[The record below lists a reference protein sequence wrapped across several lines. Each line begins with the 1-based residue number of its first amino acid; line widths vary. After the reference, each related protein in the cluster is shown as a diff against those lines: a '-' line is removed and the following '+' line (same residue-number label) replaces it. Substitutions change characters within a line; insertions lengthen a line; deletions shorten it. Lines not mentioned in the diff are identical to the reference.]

1 MDSSSSD
8 GLDLNSKEAGST
20 NAPTLILTVS
30 GGTGGPG
37 DTTAP
42 TVTSTSPAAGA
53 TGVAVTANA
62 TGTFSEAMDA
72 STVTSSTFTLQT
84 GTTTV
89 PAAVTY
95 SSTDRVATLNPGA
108 DLAAGTTYT
117 AVIKGGSGGVKDV
130 AGNALAQDKTW
141 SFTTAAAG

>member
-1 MDSSSSD
+1 M
-8 GLDLNSKEAGST
+8 
-20 NAPTLILTVS
+20 
-30 GGTGGPG
+30 
-37 DTTAP
+37 
-42 TVTSTSPAAGA
+42 
-53 TGVAVTANA
+53 AVTANA